1 MQKETEENVAHELY
15 DIVLVDD
22 EDDVLDT
29 VGVFLESKYK
39 IATFK
44 DGTHAVQFI
53 RKNKVRLL
61 ITDLRMPGLNG
72 FMLIDEAKV
81 LNDDLK
87 IILISGFIDTNSKE
101 ERDLYRKYTPWCLSK
116 PFSLNDIGKLV
127 GGILSTEETGT
138 PPD

>member
-1 MQKETEENVAHELY
+1 MNSNEQQPGEFY

-22 EDDVLDT
+22 EDDIIET
-29 VGVFLESKYK
+29 IGPFLQTQYK

-44 DGTHAVQFI
+44 NGDHAIEFI
-53 RKNKVRLL
+53 RKNKVKLL

-72 FMLIDEAKV
+72 FMLIDEAKS
-81 LNDDLK
+81 LNDNLK

-116 PFSLNDIGKLV
+116 PFSLSDIGQLV
-127 GGILSTEETGT
+127 DGVLDNKKQEQA
-138 PPD
+138 

>member
-1 MQKETEENVAHELY
+1 MPENLIKDVEQELY

-22 EDDVLDT
+22 EDDILDT
-29 VGVFLESKYK
+29 IGPFLKARYK
-39 IATFK
+39 VATFK
-44 DGTHAVQFI
+44 DGSRAVQFI
-53 RKNKVRLL
+53 RKNKVKLL

-72 FMLIDEAKV
+72 FMLIDEAKL

-116 PFSLNDIGKLV
+116 PFSLSDIGKLV
-127 GGILSTEETGT
+127 DGVLA
-138 PPD
+138 

>member
-1 MQKETEENVAHELY
+1 MNAEENHSEESY

-22 EDDVLDT
+22 EDDIIETIGPYLQ
-29 VGVFLESKYK
+29 SQYK

-44 DGTHAVQFI
+44 NGDNAIKFI
-53 RKNKVRLL
+53 RQNKVKLL

-72 FMLIDEAKV
+72 FMLIDEAKM

-116 PFSLNDIGKLV
+116 PFSLADIGKLV
-127 GGILSTEETGT
+127 DGVLEKEKEGQA
-138 PPD
+138 